1 MRISLAFAAVVFGAI
16 LFGWPARAAELR
28 IRAGEKRVV
37 SVGKTQG
44 LALDNPSIADARILN
59 ATQIEIV
66 GKGNGEGELLV
77 FTANGKTQTFTIHV
91 TGAQVAAREI
101 DDELGS
107 DGLRVPRFGGK
118 KIAKAHCDEPL
129 PEKNASAALED
140 ARELLKKN
148 QLREAITKLDE
159 VLKIEPDAA
168 LAHLF
173 LGAAWAKLEDQAQ
186 GASHYETFAMSC
198 PDDPK
203 VEAVVGLL
211 RNFER
216 RVIPKDDAKR
226 RP

>member
-1 MRISLAFAAVVFGAI
+1 MRISLAFAMVFGAI
-16 LFGWPARAAELR
+16 LSGWPARAAELR

-37 SVGKTQG
+37 SVGKAQG
-44 LALDNPSIADARILN
+44 LALDNPSIADASILN

-77 FTANGKTQTFTIHV
+77 FTKDGKTQTFTIRV
-91 TGAQVAAREI
+91 TGAQVAAAEI
-101 DDELGS
+101 DQELGR
-107 DGLRVPRFGGK
+107 DGRRRVSRFGGK
-118 KIAKAHCDEPL
+118 RIAKARCEEPL
-129 PEKNASAALED
+129 PEKNASAAFED
-140 ARELLKKN
+140 ARELLKKD
-148 QLREAITKLDE
+148 QFREAITKLDE

-173 LGAAWAKLEDQAQ
+173 LGAAWAKLDDQAR

-198 PDDPK
+198 PNDPK

-211 RNFER
+211 RDFEG
-216 RVIPKDDAKR
+216 RVLPMDDAKR